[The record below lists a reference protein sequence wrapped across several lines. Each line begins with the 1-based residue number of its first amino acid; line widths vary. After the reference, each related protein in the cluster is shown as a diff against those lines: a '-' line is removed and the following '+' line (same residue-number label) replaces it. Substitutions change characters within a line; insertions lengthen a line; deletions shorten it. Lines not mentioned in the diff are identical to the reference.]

1 MRKHNQKLK
10 KRWIP
15 GLLLAGLL
23 VLSGCAQE
31 EDTTVSVV
39 STEAPAITAPA
50 TEAETIEIETASK
63 APEKETPA
71 ETEKP
76 EKNIRYLAIGD
87 VPTPWRQSVNEA
99 ALRDARSGIVDLYD
113 SVWAVEKI
121 RGMVERYEFPQGTN
135 LNSEPITEEAKAA
148 ILNNRSLETIRGEVQ
163 YGVLCES
170 TNLRSFPTDDY
181 TTDDIDGFDLFQETR
196 LCAGDVV
203 VVLHESSDRSWAFV
217 QSKSY
222 AGWIHK
228 GDVAFCDK
236 EVAWSYE
243 SLQRFVVSTVPVQQ
257 VVRGEA
263 YSGVLRLGQR
273 IPLEPTGRGIFVCR
287 SPYEADAYLTLWEKG
302 MRLWDVDDPKRP
314 IEDGEGLWVSFVDI
328 DDISMC
334 VGYLDPA
341 EETHWPVHTM
351 LEQIVPGDE
360 IPEVE
365 YSWGDLYEQGYDCSS
380 FVQSLYRCFGVWIP
394 RNTSALPYGG
404 GQVTELAEL
413 SPEEVEALVR
423 SAPNGSLYLVNGHV
437 MMITRDEDGIWFF
450 HETTRYLDAQ
460 GVRHEPRGLVKTPID
475 ICGTDG
481 VPYLAKGRY
490 LIIYRE

>member
-1 MRKHNQKLK
+1 MA
-10 KRWIP
+10 
-15 GLLLAGLL
+15 GFLA
-23 VLSGCAQE
+23 LSGCAHDE
-31 EDTTVSVV
+31 ET
-39 STEAPAITAPA
+39 TAPTATVLA
-50 TEAETIEIETASK
+50 TEAETTDTLETTETETTSK
-63 APEKETPA
+63 APETDP
-71 ETEKP
+71 P

-87 VPTPWRQSVNEA
+87 VPTPWRRSVNEA
-99 ALRDARSGIVDLYD
+99 ALQDPRSGIVDLYD

-135 LNSEPITEEAKAA
+135 LNGEPITEEAKAA

-181 TTDDIDGFDLFQETR
+181 TTVDIDGFDLFQETR
-196 LCAGDVV
+196 LYAGDVV
-203 VVLHESSDRSWAFV
+203 AVLHESADENWDFV

-243 SLQRFVVSTVPVQQ
+243 NLQRFVVSTVPVQQ
-257 VVRGEA
+257 VGMGEA
-263 YSGVLRLGQR
+263 YAGVLRLGQR
-273 IPLEPTGRGIFVCR
+273 IPLEPTGRGIFVRR
-287 SPYEADAYLTLWEKG
+287 SPDEADAYLTLWEKG

-314 IEDGEGLWVSFVDI
+314 SEDGDGLWVSFVDI
-328 DDISMC
+328 DDIAKSI
-334 VGYLDPA
+334 GYLDPA
-341 EETHWPVHTM
+341 EEIYWPVHTM
-351 LEQIVPGDE
+351 LQQIVPGDE
-360 IPEVE
+360 IPQVD

-404 GQVTELAEL
+404 GQVTELAGL
-413 SPEEVEALVR
+413 SPEEVETLVR
-423 SAPNGSLYLVNGHV
+423 SAPNGSLYLMNGHV
-437 MMITRDEDGIWFF
+437 MMITRDEDGLWFL
-450 HETTRYLDAQ
+450 HETTQYLDAQ

-481 VPYLAKGRY
+481 EPYLAKGRY
-490 LIIYRE
+490 LIIYRN